1 MSFVSANIVT
11 DSDTLLDGAID
22 SINANL
28 ETAGYPGWTANDAAL
43 SVIILAAVSQF
54 AADDANVAA
63 TVSAAIFRAYGTLLC
78 GIPYQQGAYATVLS
92 TWTFSAPA
100 PAGGYLI
107 GAGTVVIIDG
117 TAFQTQTSY
126 TSNAGDTSA
135 VILLIAA
142 TLGSAGNGLGGISE
156 PVQANQQIDW
166 VSGIVTQSITSGGAD
181 QQTDDAYDANLTST
195 LTLERLSIVNA
206 SDYPPALMSDVCE
219 QATGVA
225 VGRATA
231 IDEYWPTPRATSSI
245 SAQISVPCVLT
256 SGSET
261 VSFVTALVE
270 QAPEIGAAVTGT
282 GVPSGATVA
291 TSPAPSA
298 FGFTLSLPAT
308 ESATST
314 LTVAAL
320 TGYEPAYLTGTAS
333 FSSGATALTTVAPP
347 YTGAIPT
354 VGAAVYGAN
363 IPAGATVA
371 ASPAPTSTTF
381 SISTGTTA
389 ASSGETVTIA
399 GWTSVERCV
408 TSFVTDVNG
417 NALSAANM
425 DALETW
431 LQSYREVSFDPF
443 VEPPSYSTIYV
454 SCEIAVLPGYDP
466 SSAAAGAQAAIIAY
480 LSPATWGNPGAVSTG
495 QSTWLNSGDG
505 FNVVRVNSL
514 IGRVENVPAVAYVPN
529 GGLQLGFTASP
540 TGTVDLV
547 MPGPAP
553 LPQSSASTVLVQIAA

>member
-22 SINANL
+22 SITANL
-28 ETAGYPGWTANDAAL
+28 ETVGLPGWTANDAAL

-63 TVSAAIFRAYGTLLC
+63 TVAPAIFRAYGTLLC
-78 GIPYQQGAYATVLS
+78 GIPYQQGGYATVLS

-117 TAFQTQTSY
+117 TAFQTQTAY
-126 TSNAGDTSA
+126 TSNTGDTSA

-142 TLGSAGNGLGGISE
+142 TLGSTGNGLGGISE

-181 QQTDDAYDANLTST
+181 QQTDDAYDANLAST
-195 LTLERLSIVNA
+195 LMLQRLSIVNA

-219 QATGVA
+219 QATGVT

-245 SAQISVPCVLT
+245 SAQISVPCILT
-256 SGSET
+256 SGSGA
-261 VSFVTALVE
+261 VSFATPLVE
-270 QAPEIGAAVTGT
+270 QAPEVGAAVTGT
-282 GVPSGATVA
+282 GVPAGATVA
-291 TSPAPSA
+291 ASPAPSA
-298 FGFTLSLPAT
+298 FGFTISVPAT

-320 TGYEPAYLTGTAS
+320 TGYEPAYLTCTAS
-333 FSSGATALTTVAPP
+333 FASGGTALTITAPP

-354 VGAAVYGAN
+354 VGAAVYGTS
-363 IPAGATVA
+363 IPTNATVA
-371 ASPAPTSTTF
+371 GSPAPTSTTF
-381 SISTGTTA
+381 SISSGTMA

-417 NALSAANM
+417 NALSAADM

-431 LQSYREVSFDPF
+431 LASYREVSFDPF

-553 LPQSSASTVLVQIAA
+553 LPQSSASTVLVQIAS